1 MKKACVLLLLLLLQ
15 CNAAPSRGS
24 SRDATP
30 ASSKRKSKVSRAL
43 DSSEDLPP
51 VRSRTSQKQSSSGKQ
66 RRAAAS
72 EESSDELWDDP
83 PPPRGKH
90 TLVTYGKSGR
100 KRTTTSK
107 VTAGL
112 LASKLRSGL
121 AAAGEKMLT
130 AQSAATGASRKLQRS
145 VKMMTSGTWESALLR
160 ATWPDEA
167 LPDQRLVEQIV
178 SGVAHFKRDMDV
190 TKQRCVLLINL
201 SSEDYRD
208 LISTL
213 LLEQYALASNQV
225 QS

>member
-24 SRDATP
+24 SRNATP
-30 ASSKRKSKVSRAL
+30 ASSKRKSKVSKAL
-43 DSSEDLPP
+43 ESSEDLPP
-51 VRSRTSQKQSSSGKQ
+51 VRSRTSQTHNQK
-66 RRAAAS
+66 RAAAS
-72 EESSDELWDDP
+72 EESSDELWDEP

-167 LPDQRLVEQIV
+167 LPDQQLVEQIV

-190 TKQRCVLLINL
+190 TKQR
-201 SSEDYRD
+201 
-208 LISTL
+208 
-213 LLEQYALASNQV
+213 
-225 QS
+225 

>member
-15 CNAAPSRGS
+15 CNAAPRS

-30 ASSKRKSKVSRAL
+30 ASSKRKPKSSRAL
-43 DSSEDLPP
+43 ESSEDLPA
-51 VRSRTSQKQSSSGKQ
+51 VRNRTSQKHSSSGKQ
-66 RRAAAS
+66 RRAAVS
-72 EESSDELWDDP
+72 EESSDEIWDEP
-83 PPPRGKH
+83 PPPHGK
-90 TLVTYGKSGR
+90 TTFVTYSKPSR
-100 KRTTTSK
+100 KRSSTSD

-167 LPDQRLVEQIV
+167 LPDQQLVEQIV

-190 TKQRCVLLINL
+190 TKQRYV
-201 SSEDYRD
+201 R
-208 LISTL
+208 
-213 LLEQYALASNQV
+213 
-225 QS
+225 